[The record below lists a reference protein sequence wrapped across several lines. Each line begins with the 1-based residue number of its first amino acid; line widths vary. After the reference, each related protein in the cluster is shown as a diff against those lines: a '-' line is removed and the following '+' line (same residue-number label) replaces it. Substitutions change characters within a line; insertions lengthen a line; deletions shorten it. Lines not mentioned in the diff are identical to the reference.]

1 MAPFASVLIGS
12 SEFYFDDHFRF
23 STPLAT
29 VVGEALRGG
38 HLPLWNPWI
47 QTGVPLVGERGG
59 MVCHPGMLLTLFLSP
74 SHAVGAL
81 MVLLLGVLAAG
92 STALLRA
99 LSVRTVLAIGVGA
112 AIGLSGPALSYT
124 SNAPYLATLAFW
136 PLVLL
141 SAVRL
146 AEGRRSVV
154 GGGLALGMGLLGGD
168 LPGALL
174 AAGVALCTFL
184 ATSGRLRTA
193 WSRLVAV
200 AAIALV
206 IGAGSWYPVI
216 WALPLSERGAGIA
229 AAEAGRWSFHPG
241 EILGLV
247 WPHPLGLPLPRFTF
261 WPFRQTHED
270 RLFLHSV
277 WIGGLPA
284 VASLV
289 ALRKRGPVR
298 VFALVA
304 LLLIV
309 LGTGASTPLWP
320 ALRPLFTFVRY
331 PSKLVAPAAL
341 LLALAGAVVIED
353 FLSRPRTMLRLS
365 LTVAALA
372 TVGFLIGPALQS
384 ALARRAGAPTDIVL
398 AASTA
403 FRGGTLRVALLACAA
418 AALFFLVD
426 RGRLGTARAVPFL
439 ATLIFADVFVTTAD
453 LAWTRPVV
461 TVPKPPYLPQ
471 SDARGARVMRLEEV
485 SHARL
490 ALNESAFS
498 EEQLRH
504 AMLLSPMTNLPQHTA
519 VLDPYGLYLADV
531 ARAMADLAEAAPV
544 VLAEATSA
552 DILLAPLSPPGE
564 WLARAVDQGRLRPT
578 HSMSAGALAM
588 RVQYRLPRSFL
599 ATSAD
604 MVPRAEIPM
613 RLAKSLDRVL
623 ITHGKAIVSGHA
635 SSFDPS
641 LMPAQILAATRSERI
656 PLSPTSWRP
665 GAASYAVDATQP
677 SLLVEIEAF
686 MPGWRAFVD
695 GREQPILQANVFG
708 RAVVIPTGKHTVTW
722 TFAPPVLVAAVWA
735 SWLAILVA
743 SLTLLVGTL
752 LASGRAVG
760 ARLP

>member
-1 MAPFASVLIGS
+1 M
-12 SEFYFDDHFRF
+12 
-23 STPLAT
+23 
-29 VVGEALRGG
+29 
-38 HLPLWNPWI
+38 
-47 QTGVPLVGERGG
+47 
-59 MVCHPGMLLTLFLSP
+59 
-74 SHAVGAL
+74 
-81 MVLLLGVLAAG
+81 
-92 STALLRA
+92 
-99 LSVRTVLAIGVGA
+99 
-112 AIGLSGPALSYT
+112 
-124 SNAPYLATLAFW
+124 
-136 PLVLL
+136 
-141 SAVRL
+141 
-146 AEGRRSVV
+146 
-154 GGGLALGMGLLGGD
+154 
-168 LPGALL
+168 
-174 AAGVALCTFL
+174 
-184 ATSGRLRTA
+184 
-193 WSRLVAV
+193 
-200 AAIALV
+200 
-206 IGAGSWYPVI
+206 
-216 WALPLSERGAGIA
+216 
-229 AAEAGRWSFHPG
+229 
-241 EILGLV
+241 
-247 WPHPLGLPLPRFTF
+247 
-261 WPFRQTHED
+261 
-270 RLFLHSV
+270 
-277 WIGGLPA
+277 
-284 VASLV
+284 
-289 ALRKRGPVR
+289 
-298 VFALVA
+298 
-304 LLLIV
+304 
-309 LGTGASTPLWP
+309 
-320 ALRPLFTFVRY
+320 
-331 PSKLVAPAAL
+331 
-341 LLALAGAVVIED
+341 
-353 FLSRPRTMLRLS
+353 
-365 LTVAALA
+365 
-372 TVGFLIGPALQS
+372 
-384 ALARRAGAPTDIVL
+384 
-398 AASTA
+398 
-403 FRGGTLRVALLACAA
+403 
-418 AALFFLVD
+418 
-426 RGRLGTARAVPFL
+426 ARAVPFL

-453 LAWTRPVV
+453 LAWTRPAV

-665 GAASYAVDATQP
+665 GAASYAVDTTQP